1 MLTAFF
7 IDFKGVLVRIGS
19 FMSTNKIK
27 QHFVPQSYLKR
38 FSPNGESVFVYDKFK
53 RVDYEANVRNI
64 AQERYFYNLAE
75 EFVTDEM
82 KSQGYTRQIIE
93 DTFTKI
99 EDEFKRHLDN
109 FLRRPR
115 FTLQNHKTRF
125 EIAQLIVIQILRTR
139 ESRDAII
146 ETETKIRQKQFHDYL
161 REKYPDIP
169 EDQYREIQ
177 LTPEHE
183 SLLHAQYTF
192 DVNELDRRGKELCKL
207 IWMAVDNRTSKL
219 LYTSD
224 QPVIKQTMSSVLG
237 SGDRKY
243 YSLRMFYPIMPTKG
257 ILIFDREYYKALEQ
271 FDGQVYVLS
280 EADIATYNKQQ
291 VIQSNRQVYSLD
303 GDFTIAKETC
313 DSMPEICSPSIEK
326 VNVDFYYEKVS
337 ETKAEEIIVVQ
348 SVKTKKTKWK
358 PPTSGGLGQSA

>member
-1 MLTAFF
+1 
-7 IDFKGVLVRIGS
+7 
-19 FMSTNKIK
+19 MSTNKIK
-27 QHFVPQSYLKR
+27 HHFVPQSYLKR
-38 FSPNGESVFVYDKFK
+38 FCRNGESLFVYDKFDRK
-53 RVDYEANVRNI
+53 IFEANRRNI

-93 DTFTKI
+93 DAFTKI
-99 EDEFKRHLDN
+99 EDQLKHYLDG
-109 FLRRPR
+109 FLKRPR
-115 FTLQNHKTRF
+115 FTLRNYGTRF

-139 ESRDAII
+139 ESRDALI

-161 REKYPDIP
+161 RENRPDIP
-169 EDQYREIQ
+169 EDDYLDLELNQ
-177 LTPEHE
+177 EHA
-183 SLLHAQYTF
+183 SLFHAQYIF
-192 DVNELDRRGKELCKL
+192 NVDELESRGKDLCKL
-207 IWMAVDNRTSKL
+207 IWMAADNRTSKL

-224 QPVIKQTMSSVLG
+224 QPVVKQTMSSVLG

-243 YSLRMFYPIMPTKG
+243 YSLRMFYPITPTKG
-257 ILIFDREYYKALEQ
+257 ILIFDREYYRTLEQ
-271 FDGQVYVLS
+271 FDGEVFVLS
-280 EADIATYNKQQ
+280 ESDIATFNRQQ

-303 GDFTIAKETC
+303 DDFTIAKETC
-313 DSMPEICSPSIEK
+313 DSMPEICSPTIEK
-326 VNVDFYYEKVS
+326 ASVDFYYEKVS